1 MPQYSEKRRI
11 GNIAEDVSAAFLVKS
26 DHKVLDRNYLR
37 KWGEL
42 DIVSVDRSD
51 TIHFIE
57 VKCKTVGFITGLP
70 AGRREMSVDDTQN
83 LVSRQVSQKSFTT
96 NNFKIELSRESS
108 DEKDDEYSPEDN
120 VHYHKQ
126 KRMMRAIETYIME
139 NPEKMGDRE
148 WQIDVLAVALDFSR
162 ETAIMRHIE
171 NVIFDI

>member
-1 MPQYSEKRRI
+1 MPKYSEKRQI
-11 GNIAEDVSAAFLVKS
+11 GNIAEDISAMFLVKS
-26 DHKVLDRNYLR
+26 GHKILDRNYLK

-57 VKCKTVGFITGLP
+57 VKCKTIWFS
-70 AGRREMSVDDTQN
+70 RETLSENTNN
-83 LVSRQVSQKSFTT
+83 LVSQYVSQKSFTKDS
-96 NNFKIELSRESS
+96 FKIELSRESYN
-108 DEKDDEYSPEDN
+108 EENDEYRPEDN

-126 KRMMRAIETYIME
+126 KRMMRAIESYMME
-139 NPEKMGDRE
+139 NQDKMGERE

>member
-1 MPQYSEKRRI
+1 MPKYSEKRQI
-11 GNIAEDVSAAFLVKS
+11 GNVAEDISVMFLVKS
-26 DHKVLDRNYLR
+26 GHRILDRNYLK

-57 VKCKTVGFITGLP
+57 VKCKTIGFS
-70 AGRREMSVDDTQN
+70 REMSIYNTQSI
-83 LVSRQVSQKSFTT
+83 VSRQVSQKSFTA

-108 DEKDDEYSPEDN
+108 DEKDDEYRPEDN

-126 KRMMRAIETYIME
+126 KRMMRAIESYIME
-139 NPEKMGDRE
+139 SSEKMGDRE

>member
-11 GNIAEDVSAAFLVKS
+11 GNIAEDVSVVFLVKS
-26 DHKVLDRNYLR
+26 GHMVLDRNYLK

-57 VKCKTVGFITGLP
+57 VKSKTIGFS
-70 AGRREMSVDDTQN
+70 REMNIDNTQN
-83 LVSRQVSQKSFTT
+83 LVSRQVSQKSFTANT
-96 NNFKIELSRESS
+96 FKIELSRESIDEES
-108 DEKDDEYSPEDN
+108 DGYRPEDN
-120 VHYHKQ
+120 VHYFKQ
-126 KRMMRAIETYIME
+126 KRMMRAIESYIME
-139 NPEKMGDRE
+139 NESKMGDRE